1 MRKFLFFLS
10 LLGSTV
16 LFGQE
21 YADSIQTLREEHQ
34 IELTDTSAG
43 VLTIEDLVHFEKAN
57 YFPISQD
64 HIVQALFTKDIGKKF
79 KMPTTTERTPI
90 YRRYGYLDFEIE
102 GKKLRLTVYQNID
115 LMEVEGYEDYLFVPF
130 LDETNGITTYGGGR
144 YLDFR
149 IPNSELVKLD
159 FNTAYNP
166 YCAYSHRYSCPI
178 PPSEN
183 TLNVAIEAG
192 EMTPSYKD

>member
-21 YADSIQTLREEHQ
+21 YADSIQKLREEHQ

-130 LDETNGITTYGGGR
+130 MDETNGITTYGGGR

-183 TLNVAIEAG
+183 TINVAIEAG

>member
-16 LFGQE
+16 LLGQE
-21 YADSIQTLREEHQ
+21 YADSIQKLREEHQ

-64 HIVQALFTKDIGKKF
+64 HIVQARFTKDIGKKF
-79 KMPTTTERTPI
+79 KMPTTTERTAI

-102 GKKLRLTVYQNID
+102 GKNLRLTVYQNID
-115 LMEVEGYEDYLFVPF
+115 LMELEGYEDYLFVPF